1 MKPVIGIT
9 CKVCDKMKD
18 YINAIKQFGGEPIL
32 FASLEKPTAQ
42 HLESIPEYLEQI
54 DGLLLPGGGAIDPA
68 RYYQKRKKK
77 FKTISRSRDA
87 LEIRLCQKA
96 LEVDIPIFGIC
107 RGIQVMSVA
116 TGGYPYQDI
125 RFVYP
130 KKALIHKKVKRKDLK
145 RKDSRHEINI
155 EPRSRLSEIVNENS
169 TLVKS
174 AHQQAVDV
182 VGDGFVVTANT
193 EGIIEAMEIPSR
205 RFVIGVQYH
214 PERMLKEP
222 ELRGHAEK
230 LFKAFIDAAFSIRP
244 NLQ

>member
-9 CKVCDKMKD
+9 CKVRDKVKD
-18 YINAIKQFGGEPIL
+18 YINAIKEFGGEPIL
-32 FASLEKPTAQ
+32 FASLEKPKAK
-42 HLESIPEYLEQI
+42 LEFIPEYLEKI
-54 DGLLLPGGGAIDPA
+54 NGLLLPGGGAIDPG
-68 RYYQKRKKK
+68 RYSQKRKKK
-77 FKTISRSRDA
+77 FNTISRSRDA

-96 LEVDIPIFGIC
+96 LEADMPVFGIC

-125 RFVYP
+125 RLEYP
-130 KKALIHKKVKRKDLK
+130 EKALMHKRVK

-155 EPRSRLSEIVNENS
+155 EPRSRLIEIVNENS
-169 TLVKS
+169 VLVNS
-174 AHQQAVDV
+174 AHQQAVNRI
-182 VGDGFVVTANT
+182 GEGFVETAHA
-193 EGIIEAMEIPSR
+193 ESIIEAMEIPSR

-230 LFKAFIDAAFSIRP
+230 LFKAFINAAS
-244 NLQ
+244 